1 MAEHDPRIEARMTR
15 SVELLRARREPRV
28 GAEDRILAQLEATV
42 GGTPDGGGE
51 GGAGPQ
57 AGAGSGG
64 AGAGPL
70 YAAKIVLATATLTA
84 LGLGAL
90 RLGAV
95 LLGPSP
101 AASPPPSA
109 RAEAPPSASEP
120 AKAPVDASPPSEPV
134 ADEPEPPPAE
144 VQPKAKAKAS
154 ADPPTSPEDPGTP
167 ADADAVAAELALIEA
182 ARAAKGP
189 RAVIEQLEAH
199 AREFPEGLLV
209 DERELLWTL
218 ADCERGQLDAAT
230 TRARSFIKRRPSSP
244 LVDRMLHACPELE
257 ARMTKADQ
265 AGHG

>member
-15 SVELLRARREPRV
+15 SVELLRARREPRE

-42 GGTPDGGGE
+42 GGTPDGGGSD
-51 GGAGPQ
+51 GAGPQ

-95 LLGPSP
+95 LLSPSP

-120 AKAPVDASPPSEPV
+120 AKAPVDAAPPSEPL
-134 ADEPEPPPAE
+134 AGEPEPPPAE
-144 VQPKAKAKAS
+144 VQPETKAS
-154 ADPPTSPEDPGTP
+154 ANPRTPPEDSGTP

-182 ARAAKGP
+182 ARAAEGP

>member
-1 MAEHDPRIEARMTR
+1 MTR
-15 SVELLRARREPRV
+15 SVELLRARREPRM

-42 GGTPDGGGE
+42 GGTPDGGGSD
-51 GGAGPQ
+51 GAGPQ
-57 AGAGSGG
+57 GGAGSGG

-101 AASPPPSA
+101 APSPARSA
-109 RAEAPPSASEP
+109 RAEAPPP
-120 AKAPVDASPPSEPV
+120 ATAPALTPTEAPVDAAPSSQPV
-134 ADEPEPPPAE
+134 ADESERPPAS
-144 VQPKAKAKAS
+144 VHGNAKAS
-154 ADPPTSPEDPGTP
+154 TPPRTAPEDSGTS
-167 ADADAVAAELALIEA
+167 ANADAVAAELALIEA
-182 ARAAKGP
+182 ARAAEGP
-189 RAVIEQLEAH
+189 RAVIERLEAH
-199 AREFPEGLLV
+199 AREFPEGLLA

-230 TRARSFIKRRPSSP
+230 TRARSFIERRPSSP